1 MRMVTLFLKT
11 ENVHLLKDVG
21 MIPWFLMKEHG
32 VDCTI
37 ATWKNS
43 EEYTY
48 ADNEVSGLKLDFVP
62 RSGRG
67 REIDGILYLI
77 KNARKIDILNIYH
90 LNLSSYL
97 YEIVYK
103 LFNRRGC
110 IYLKLDMNPAGFITC
125 FKKNPVGI
133 IKRATIRRA
142 DLASVETTAMRKKL
156 RKFFGD
162 KIIYIPNGCYMGS
175 ETEDTSESEDA
186 IRPKKSEETIG
197 TAAEGNGSKVG
208 TAVKAEETATP
219 EQNIILTVGN
229 LGTYEKATD
238 VLLEAFALYAA
249 KSKSKDW
256 KLRLVGTVDESFRDH
271 IVDFY
276 KKHPELEKRVI
287 FTGPITDK
295 ARLDR
300 EYRQAKLFTLPS
312 LSESF
317 GIVLVEAAS
326 RGCYLITSDMVPA
339 GYDISHGYENGIA
352 VKAGDAA
359 ALSDA
364 FLKVCDEDRDWDR
377 TAKKTAAYVKAAYD
391 WSKIVD
397 RLYEELRLSM

>member
-1 MRMVTLFLKT
+1 MYGKRKQTKMRMVTLYLKT

-21 MIPWFLMKEHG
+21 MLPWFMMKEHG
-32 VDCTI
+32 IDCAI

-48 ADNEVSGLKLDFVP
+48 IDNEVRGLKLEFVP
-62 RSGRG
+62 RSGHG

-77 KNARKIDILNIYH
+77 KNAKRIDILNIYH

-97 YEIVYK
+97 YEIVYR

-110 IYLKLDMNPAGFITC
+110 IYLKLDMNPAGFISC
-125 FKKNPVGI
+125 FKKNPVGM

-142 DLASVETTAMRKKL
+142 DIASVETTAMKKKL

-175 ETEDTSESEDA
+175 EE
-186 IRPKKSEETIG
+186 
-197 TAAEGNGSKVG
+197 
-208 TAVKAEETATP
+208 AEEAKTADKDNEIEIP
-219 EQNIILTVGN
+219 RKNIILTVGN

-238 VLLEAFALYAA
+238 VLMDAFALYAA
-249 KSKSKDW
+249 KSKRNDW
-256 KLRLVGTVDESFRDH
+256 SLRLVGSVDESFREY

-276 KKHPELEKRVI
+276 KKHPELEKRVT
-287 FTGPITDK
+287 FTGPVTDK

-300 EYRQAKLFTLPS
+300 EYRQAKVFTLPS

-339 GYDISHGYENGIA
+339 GYDISHRYENGMA
-352 VKAGDAA
+352 VGAGDAG
-359 ALSDA
+359 ALSEA
-364 FLKVCDEDRDWDR
+364 FLKVCDGERDWDK
-377 TAKKTAAYVKAAYD
+377 TAEKTAAYVKAAYD

-397 RLYEELRLSM
+397 RLYSEISLVL